1 MSKCPSPVF
10 VDPIYNGPA
19 DPMVIKN
26 VQTGKFYMFYT
37 QRRASTA
44 TEGSVAYCYGSKIGV
59 AEAYDD
65 GSYWYY
71 RGALDLEFEF
81 GDNTFWA
88 PEIVWDE
95 ESALY
100 HMYVTYIRGIHSHWA
115 GNASIHHYISED
127 LFHWK
132 HIGKLEIGSKRII
145 DPCLFKLPSGTW
157 RMWYKDERSGA
168 HTFYADSDDLYNWKD
183 IGQATF
189 DGAQE
194 GPNVFEFGGKYWLI
208 ADEWRGL
215 AIYSSDDLTV
225 FTRQEGVNILCDVS
239 NRPLDCAIGRHADVI
254 SCGEHAYIV
263 YFVHYNDT
271 MAGENPSNIEHAP
284 TVVHIAE
291 LHITDGKLTCD
302 RNEKFELNLK

>member
-1 MSKCPSPVF
+1 MSKITAPVF

-26 VQTGKFYMFYT
+26 VQNGKLYMFYT

-65 GSYWYY
+65 CSYWYY

-95 ESALY
+95 KTSLY
-100 HMYVTYIRGIHSHWA
+100 HMFVTYIRGIHSHWA
-115 GNASIHHYISED
+115 GDASIHHYTSED
-127 LFHWK
+127 LFSWK
-132 HIGKLEIGSKRII
+132 HIGKLEVGSKRII
-145 DPCLFKLPSGTW
+145 DPCLFLLPNGVW
-157 RMWYKDERSGA
+157 RMWYKDERSGS
-168 HTFYADSDDLYNWKD
+168 HTFYADSSDLYNWND
-183 IGQATF
+183 IGQTTF
-189 DGAQE
+189 DSAQE

-215 AIYSSDDLTV
+215 GVYVSDDLTN
-225 FTRQEGVNILCDVS
+225 FTRQDGANLLCDES
-239 NRPLDCAIGRHADVI
+239 RRPFDGAIGRHADVLC
-254 SCGEHAYIV
+254 CGDRAYIV

-271 MAGENPSNIEHAP
+271 MTAENPVNKEHAP
-284 TVVHIAE
+284 TAVQIAE
-291 LHITDGKLTCD
+291 LHIKDGKLTCD
-302 RNEKFELNLK
+302 RNEEFDITLK